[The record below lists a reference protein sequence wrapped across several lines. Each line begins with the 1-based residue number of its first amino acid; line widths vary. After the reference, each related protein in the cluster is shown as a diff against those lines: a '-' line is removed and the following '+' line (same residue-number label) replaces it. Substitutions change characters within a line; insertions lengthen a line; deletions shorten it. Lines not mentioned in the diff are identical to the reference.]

1 MRFFKPGILDRYIWR
16 QVLSST
22 VSGVLMLTGVMVLGN
37 VFKEM
42 ERLLGDTAGLPLL
55 IVLQFIG
62 YVVPYS
68 LIFTIPWALLTA
80 ILLVFGRLSADNEM
94 TALRMTGRSMLRIC
108 APVFL
113 LAALCSI
120 VCYFVNVRLAPY
132 AKNQIKG
139 LFSSFAT
146 DQPETLFQPGKMLDK
161 VPDYRIFVGERE
173 GRRLKDVIIT
183 QTDGASEQ
191 QFIRAR
197 SADIVITPGVTDFVL
212 RLQNAKIEKPK
223 KEGNIDVL
231 NEMGYFSSRETPI
244 TFPLSKLKEKTE
256 RVTPDM
262 KDTSTLWTE
271 VRTGINSVTEEPAT
285 PQLISASLTEVNMR
299 FSFSLACLTFTLVGI
314 PLGITAQRR
323 ETSVGFALSLI
334 VATSY
339 IVFILF
345 AKSSNERPGMYPHLL
360 MWLPNVLFIGVG
372 VYLFRKLMRK

>member
-1 MRFFKPGILDRYIWR
+1 MSFLKPGILDRYLWR

-22 VSGVLMLTGVMVLGN
+22 FTGVVMLTGVMVLGN

-55 IVLQFIG
+55 LVLQFIA

-94 TALRMTGRSMLRIC
+94 IAIRMTGRSMMRIC

-113 LAALCSI
+113 LAALCSCL
-120 VCYFVNVRLAPY
+120 CYYVNVKLAPY

-139 LFSSFAT
+139 LFSSFAL
-146 DQPETLFQPGKMLDK
+146 DQPETLFQPGKMFDK
-161 VPDYRIFVGERE
+161 MPNYRIYVAERE
-173 GRRLKDVIIT
+173 GRKLKDIVLV
-183 QTDGASEQ
+183 QTDGNVEK

-197 SADIVITPGVTDFVL
+197 SAEIEVKPGEIDFTLWLHRAVIQPTGPNYNPLDKTSFFHSEL
-212 RLQNAKIEKPK
+212 
-223 KEGNIDVL
+223 
-231 NEMGYFSSRETPI
+231 TPI
-244 TFPLSKLKEKTE
+244 TFPLSKLKEKSE

-262 KDTSTLWTE
+262 KDTGTLWNE
-271 VRTGINSVTEEPAT
+271 VKTGVNSVTGEVADKK
-285 PQLISASLTEVNMR
+285 LVSASLTEVNMR
-299 FSFSLACLTFTLVGI
+299 FSFSLACITFTLVGI

-323 ETSVGFALSLI
+323 ETSVGFAISLV
-334 VATSY
+334 VATLY

-345 AKSSNERPGMYPHLL
+345 AKSNNERPGMYPHLI
-360 MWLPNVLFIGVG
+360 MWLPNVVFLGIGAV
-372 VYLFRKLMRK
+372 LFRRLLRK